1 MIKRLEKGN
10 LLLPIVNLFWLSD
23 YFVGLVG
30 GLLELLVVEKRNH
43 WLFGLVDCC
52 LIWLRRFIVFFGVGF
67 GKGIEFILFEVFE
80 VCID

>member
-1 MIKRLEKGN
+1 M
-10 LLLPIVNLFWLSD
+10 LPIVNLFWLID

-52 LIWLRRFIVFFGVGF
+52 LIWLRRFIVFFVLVLERALSLSF
-67 GKGIEFILFEVFE
+67 LKYLKCVLTEVH
-80 VCID
+80 